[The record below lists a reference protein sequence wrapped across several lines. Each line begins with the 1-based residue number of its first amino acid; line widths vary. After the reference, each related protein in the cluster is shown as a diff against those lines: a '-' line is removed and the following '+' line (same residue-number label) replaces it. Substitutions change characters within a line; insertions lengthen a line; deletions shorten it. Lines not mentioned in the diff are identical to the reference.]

1 MTWIIHLG
9 VCDVWVNQRY
19 ESTKH
24 MHYNHKWNK
33 WVNTVT
39 RLWLD
44 LLLRAGKPYLCLL
57 YVWVQKQIID
67 RLREIKYASEGKVP
81 WENFSLWLCLPEK
94 SRERINVLQ
103 GITLMFMIG
112 WNTEHQ
118 RSPLQKWKSFVD
130 FSWPA
135 LAEVGC
141 FDSPLTQRCWAPWT
155 DFHESQ
161 ARSAK

>member
-1 MTWIIHLG
+1 M
-9 VCDVWVNQRY
+9 NQP
-19 ESTKH
+19 
-24 MHYNHKWNK
+24 
-33 WVNTVT
+33 NTCT
-39 RLWLD
+39 TTTSEISGLT
-44 LLLRAGKPYLCLL
+44 LLLDCDWICSWERANPTCVYCTCGCK
-57 YVWVQKQIID
+57 KQIID